1 MDGTLYATVLG
12 FLFGAMPIV
21 LVVLYA
27 FSDAQTHQL
36 ITIGLMP
43 FLLVLGASVL
53 AGAIFAGEKFV
64 ASGGDVNGI
73 VVSLVTIIIVT
84 AIVLLYV
91 TRVVVAIRPTER
103 FLDSGEVV
111 VDAVTTLLKDVSAA
125 EKDVCELITRTDKF
139 IQSDVGKAGHDNP
152 ALVTQAQQEARDAV
166 GAPITDCTTS
176 DGTPADVSGDAAIQD
191 ATNRIARL
199 EATLKSFTGP
209 ELQKTYNRT
218 VPCQESFTNNT
229 NTAADV
235 SGLQARLDAVRTE
248 IQQQQTKL
256 LKPIDDKNAALQRGE
271 VSDCDKRR
279 GAKVAVTAS
288 TTGKT
293 PNRG

>member
-1 MDGTLYATVLG
+1 MDGTMYATVLG
-12 FLFGAMPIV
+12 FLFGAMPLV

-36 ITIGLMP
+36 IAIGLTP
-43 FLLVLGASVL
+43 FLLVIGAAVL
-53 AGAIFAGEKFV
+53 AGAVFASETFV
-64 ASGGDVNGI
+64 ANGGDVGGI
-73 VVSLVTIIIVT
+73 VVSLVTIIVVT
-84 AIVLLYV
+84 AIVLTV
-91 TRVVVAIRPTER
+91 ICRVCLSIRPTEQ
-103 FLDSGEVV
+103 FVDVSGVA
-111 VDAVTTLLKDVSAA
+111 DPMITLLADIAAA

-139 IQSDVGKAGHDNP
+139 IQSDVGKPGHDNP

-166 GAPITDCTTS
+166 GAPLTDCTATWP
-176 DGTPADVSGDAAIQD
+176 TDVSGDAAIQE

-199 EATLKSFTGP
+199 ETTLKSFTGP

-218 VPCQESFTNNT
+218 VPCQESFDNPSATT
-229 NTAADV
+229 DV
-235 SGLQARLDAVRTE
+235 SGLQARLAAVRTE
-248 IQQQQTKL
+248 IQTQQTKL

-288 TTGKT
+288 STGKT